1 MQDVN
6 NHKRI
11 NDIFLG
17 PLERPTLRWLAA
29 HQPAWMTPDILTG
42 IGVVGVFV
50 IFGGYVL
57 SNFSKNFLWMASFG
71 FVINWYGDSLD
82 GTLARFRHIERPK
95 YGFYIDHTV
104 DAFNEVLIFLGLGL
118 TPYISFNIACLAL
131 TGYMLLSVLV
141 FIRTCV
147 VGEFRISYGKLGPT
161 EMRVIA
167 ILLNTS
173 MYIWGKQTIV
183 LPMGVLGQARFSSY
197 DIAVAIIAIL
207 LFYFF
212 VVNGL
217 GQARELAKAGE

>member
-1 MQDVN
+1 V
-6 NHKRI
+6 
-11 NDIFLG
+11 L
-17 PLERPTLRWLAA
+17 
-29 HQPAWMTPDILTG
+29 
-42 IGVVGVFV
+42 GVFI

-57 SNFSKNFLWMASFG
+57 SNISRNFLWLASLG

-95 YGFYIDHTV
+95 YGFYIDHVV

-118 TPYISFNIACLAL
+118 TPYISFNIACMAL
-131 TGYMLLSVLV
+131 IGYMLLSVLV

-173 MYIWGKQTIV
+173 MYIWGKQTII
-183 LPMGVLGQARFSSY
+183 LPLDALGQARFSAY
-197 DIAVAIIAIL
+197 DIAVAVITIL

-212 VVNGL
+212 VANGV
-217 GQARELAKAGE
+217 GEARRLAKQGE

>member
-1 MQDVN
+1 
-6 NHKRI
+6 
-11 NDIFLG
+11 
-17 PLERPTLRWLAA
+17 
-29 HQPAWMTPDILTG
+29 MTPDILTG
-42 IGVVGVFV
+42 IGVLGVFI

-57 SNFSKNFLWMASFG
+57 SNISRNFLWLASLG

-95 YGFYIDHTV
+95 YGFYIDHVV

-118 TPYISFNIACLAL
+118 TPYISFNIACMAL
-131 TGYMLLSVLV
+131 IGYMLLSVLV

-173 MYIWGKQTIV
+173 MYIWGKQTII
-183 LPMGVLGQARFSSY
+183 LPLDALGQARFSAY
-197 DIAVAIIAIL
+197 DIAVAVITIL

-212 VVNGL
+212 VANGV
-217 GQARELAKAGE
+217 GEARRLAKQGE